1 MLIEEANTFRSRT
14 GTKSATPQRIKQ
26 GKFFHKRALAGQ
38 LLDVMNKVVTTDK
51 SRGHPV
57 RSGTMHGH
65 FGRTIKYRNECTH
78 ENRSISRARL
88 FDHSDK
94 NLLTPKTNFK
104 RSSSTN
110 KYAT

>member
-1 MLIEEANTFRSRT
+1 MLIEEANTFKSRR
-14 GTKSATPQRIKQ
+14 GTKSVTPQRVKP
-26 GKFFHKRALAGQ
+26 GKFFQKRALAGQ
-38 LLDVMNKVVTTDK
+38 LLDVVNKVMATDK

-65 FGRTIKYRNECTH
+65 FTGTIKYRNE
-78 ENRSISRARL
+78 NRSISRPRL
-88 FDHSDK
+88 LDHSDRH
-94 NLLTPKTNFK
+94 LLTPKANFK